1 MEVLRKEATRH
12 TERKG
17 TSLPQD
23 RAPGIASEGSLN
35 TERSELRLTKDRRQS
50 VASSSSTGRK
60 TAARKAH
67 VKATKSAVGNGM
79 RRFAVHTEDKAA
91 AGAKR
96 ALAPKQTVATRGAA
110 AAPVAAA
117 ASVQDPETAAYAYL
131 QRALKSDDVP
141 DFSDPQGKGSA
152 SEFLRLGTETVALT
166 NTRTVKYR
174 QTVNKVPIYGSL
186 VTVELDENNRCL
198 AINSSL
204 GAPKTLSAVA
214 KIAPQLALEM
224 AAKSAGQKT
233 ADVKSTPRL
242 NYYFDKN
249 KQSWAL
255 AYIVENVPKLSRSA
269 KAMGHAQAA
278 VFDYVVN
285 ANTGKLIAE
294 LPRTASAALVEKAVD
309 GLGVTRSFT
318 VERNSTTRILRNA
331 DLNISTFAFRYKD
344 PSVDSDLLPGTAVKR
359 KPPKAWPPAAVSAHA
374 NAEIVGHFLRDV
386 VLRNGIDNAGG
397 PMLSTVDCVVADES
411 DTPHEWLNAYWDPEL
426 KQMVYGQRVRSGGK
440 PPLTIASMLDI
451 VGHEMFHGVTD
462 GTARLEYAAQSGAM
476 NESYSDIF
484 SVLIRNATELDRSK
498 WQWQVGIGFSAD
510 DEPLRDMKSPEKCD
524 QPSHMNN
531 YLVTGRPTEGNDW
544 GGVHT
549 NSGIHNHAA
558 YRVMISKSGGQP
570 IFSHRDLS
578 ALFYLALTQHLS
590 RTSEFADSL
599 RALLLVARTLFRND
613 ESAAQRRKTRAI
625 ERAFNAVGIH

>member
-1 MEVLRKEATRH
+1 MAT
-12 TERKG
+12 
-17 TSLPQD
+17 
-23 RAPGIASEGSLN
+23 
-35 TERSELRLTKDRRQS
+35 
-50 VASSSSTGRK
+50 SSSTGRK
-60 TAARKAH
+60 TTARKTPAKTIK
-67 VKATKSAVGNGM
+67 VTVGNGM
-79 RRFAVHTEDKAA
+79 HRFALHTEDKVATR
-91 AGAKR
+91 AKR
-96 ALAPKQTVATRGAA
+96 ALAPKPTVATRGAA
-110 AAPVAAA
+110 AALVAAA
-117 ASVQDPETAAYAYL
+117 SAQDPETAAFAYL
-131 QRALKSDDVP
+131 QRALKSDDMP
-141 DFSDPQGKGSA
+141 EFSDPQGKGAA
-152 SEFLRLGTETVALT
+152 SEFQRLGTETVPLT

-204 GAPKTLSAVA
+204 GAPKDLSAVA
-214 KIAPQLALEM
+214 KVAPLQAIEA
-224 AAKSAGQKT
+224 AAKAAGQKT

-242 NYYFDKN
+242 SYYFDKG

-255 AYIVENVPKLSRSA
+255 AYIVENVPKRSRSE
-269 KAMGHAQAA
+269 KATGHVQAA

-294 LPRTASAALVEKAVD
+294 LPRTASAALVEKAID
-309 GLGVTRSFT
+309 GLGVERSFA
-318 VERNSTTRILRNA
+318 VQRNSTTRTLRNA
-331 DLNISTFAFRYKD
+331 ELNISTYAFGFKD
-344 PSVDSDLLPGTAVKR
+344 PAVDADLLPGTAVKR

-374 NAEIVGHFLRDV
+374 NAEIVGRFLRDV

-397 PMLSTVDCVVADES
+397 PMVSTVDCVVADDS
-411 DTPHEWLNAYWDPEL
+411 TKPHDWVNAYWDPDV
-426 KQMVYGQRVRSGGK
+426 KQMVYGQRVRAGGK
-440 PPLTIASMLDI
+440 PPLTIAAMLDI

-484 SVLIRNATELDRSK
+484 GVLIQNATEPDRSR

-524 QPSHMNN
+524 QPSHMDD
-531 YLVTGRPTEGNDW
+531 YLVTGRPVEGNDW

-558 YRVMISKSGGQP
+558 YRVMIAKSGGQP

-578 ALFYLALTQHLS
+578 ALFYLALTQHLT
-590 RTSEFADSL
+590 RTSEFADSR

-613 ESAAQRRKTRAI
+613 GPAVLRRKTRAI
-625 ERAFNAVGIH
+625 ETAFNAVGIHQP